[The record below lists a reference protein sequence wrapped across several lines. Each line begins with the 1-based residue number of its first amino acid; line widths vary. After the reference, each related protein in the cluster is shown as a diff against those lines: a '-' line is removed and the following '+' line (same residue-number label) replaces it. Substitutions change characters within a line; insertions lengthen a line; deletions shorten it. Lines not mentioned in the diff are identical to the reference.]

1 MKKVKCLNVCL
12 ILCLLLLGNTS
23 CTGQESYHDV
33 IKQLL
38 KYGSLSNGMSM
49 ENMRPLF
56 ESQTE
61 QVLSDLTGEEK
72 KAKIK
77 ELVDAYC
84 EGPLF
89 EDMATLMQPHFEKHV
104 SLADLK
110 DYADVAATAQ
120 FQEVNTRANSAG
132 EMAGANLMTGIM
144 AFASGNTPEAIKPI
158 ECSDNYKKLFADYY
172 EASDSDG
179 VLDQMVTAMSQAM
192 QTEAMDEQAITLFNK
207 MMDYMKANF
216 HTAMLNS
223 FVSGG
228 VSEDDL
234 DYFSEII
241 KMPAYSGVLSAT
253 KDMLT
258 DVQGLGLGMAQCY
271 QKWLNKHVNTSVGK

>member
-77 ELVDAYC
+77 ELVDA
-84 EGPLF
+84 
-89 EDMATLMQPHFEKHV
+89 
-104 SLADLK
+104 
-110 DYADVAATAQ
+110 
-120 FQEVNTRANSAG
+120 
-132 EMAGANLMTGIM
+132 
-144 AFASGNTPEAIKPI
+144 
-158 ECSDNYKKLFADYY
+158 
-172 EASDSDG
+172 
-179 VLDQMVTAMSQAM
+179 
-192 QTEAMDEQAITLFNK
+192 
-207 MMDYMKANF
+207 
-216 HTAMLNS
+216 
-223 FVSGG
+223 
-228 VSEDDL
+228 
-234 DYFSEII
+234 
-241 KMPAYSGVLSAT
+241 
-253 KDMLT
+253 
-258 DVQGLGLGMAQCY
+258 
-271 QKWLNKHVNTSVGK
+271 